1 MTGFT
6 QTPQIPQ
13 IPQIDYI
20 IISLYILQ
28 HSCHC
33 VYMLYVIVHCISESI
48 NVSGQLSVV
57 AGQLHC
63 GLTKFRWL

>member
-6 QTPQIPQ
+6 QIPQ
-13 IPQIDYI
+13 IPQIDPHFFVHHI
-20 IISLYILQ
+20 TTL
-28 HSCHC
+28 SCHC
-33 VYMLYVIVHCISESI
+33 VYMLYVIVHCISESL